1 MSGPGT
7 IRTLP
12 TAMHVLDLVTDIA
25 RAASQDD
32 PLGATTA
39 TLRSF
44 AGGVDAILDELA
56 FLSGL
61 GSDPEQ
67 SFYRSPEV
75 SLLKVKFIPG
85 HPTPPHDHGTWAAI
99 LLLAGEERNTLYQ
112 READTIRE
120 VNEVVLRPG
129 DMLPMHQGA
138 VHVVECASS
147 TPTVGLHVY
156 GGDLPI
162 IPRSVWHPGTFEEH
176 VHTDAVYA
184 ELKAIGAA
192 SVVL

>member
-1 MSGPGT
+1 MCRLGT
-7 IRTLP
+7 IRTLR
-12 TAMHVLDLVTDIA
+12 TAMHVVDLVTDLA
-25 RAASQDD
+25 RAAAQDD
-32 PLGATTA
+32 PLHATTT
-39 TLRSF
+39 TLRSY
-44 AGGVDAILDELA
+44 ADEVDAILEELD

-112 READTIRE
+112 REAGTIRE
-120 VNEVVLRPG
+120 VNDVVLRSG
-129 DMLPMHQGA
+129 DVLPMRQGA
-138 VHVVECASS
+138 IHVVECASS

-162 IPRSVWHPGTFEEH
+162 IPRSVWHPETFEEH

-192 SVVL
+192 VVP

>member
-1 MSGPGT
+1 MNTSTGT
-7 IRTLP
+7 LQA
-12 TAMHVLDLVTDIA
+12 AMHDLDLVTDLA
-25 RAASQDD
+25 RAAAQDD
-32 PLGATTA
+32 PLRATTA
-39 TLRSF
+39 ALRSH
-44 AGGVDAILDELA
+44 AGKVDAILEGLA

-67 SFYRSPEV
+67 SFYRSPAV
-75 SLLKVKFIPG
+75 SFLKVKFIPG

-112 READTIRE
+112 RQADTIRE
-120 VNEVVLRPG
+120 VDQIVLRPG
-129 DMLPMHQGA
+129 DVLPMRPGA
-138 VHVVECASS
+138 IHVVECASS

-162 IPRSVWHPGTFEEH
+162 IPRSVWHPETFEEH

>member
-1 MSGPGT
+1 
-7 IRTLP
+7 
-12 TAMHVLDLVTDIA
+12 MHVLDLVTDLA
-25 RAASQDD
+25 RAAAQND
-32 PLGATTA
+32 PLGATTT
-39 TLRSF
+39 TLRSY
-44 AGGVDAILDELA
+44 AGEIDAILKDLA

-99 LLLAGEERNTLYQ
+99 LLLAGEERNTVYQ
-112 READTIRE
+112 REVDTVRE

-129 DMLPMHQGA
+129 DVLPMRQGA
-138 VHVVECASS
+138 IHVVECASS

-162 IPRSVWHPGTFEEH
+162 IPRSIWHPETFEEH

-184 ELKAIGAA
+184 ELKAIAA
-192 SVVL
+192 GEDASAGR